1 MGFMKLEDAV
11 RHLASLRLALKMP
24 DGKLHPLS
32 KKLRRPRGVIP
43 LIEAKDGLI
52 SKQEGDDS
60 TNSSCLS
67 QGPLTHNAD

>member
-1 MGFMKLEDAV
+1 MRFMKLEDAV

-52 SKQEGDDS
+52 SKRELAMIRR
-60 TNSSCLS
+60 TR
-67 QGPLTHNAD
+67 AAYRKVR

>member
-1 MGFMKLEDAV
+1 MKLEDAV

-52 SKQEGDDS
+52 SKRELAMIRR
-60 TNSSCLS
+60 TR
-67 QGPLTHNAD
+67 AAYRKVR

>member
-52 SKQEGDDS
+52 SKQEVAMIRR
-60 TNSSCLS
+60 TR
-67 QGPLTHNAD
+67 AAYRKVR